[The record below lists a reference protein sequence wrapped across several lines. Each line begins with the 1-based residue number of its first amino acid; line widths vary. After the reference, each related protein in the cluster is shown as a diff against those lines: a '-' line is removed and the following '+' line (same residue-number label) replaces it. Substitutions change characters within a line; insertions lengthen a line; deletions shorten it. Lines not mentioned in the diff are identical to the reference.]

1 MCAREYSTFVQ
12 STYIYITY
20 FRAKNDYQIRIQ
32 NPAIQRY
39 SLAFYSTV
47 FTLLPDLY
55 LRYYTLFYFLFVR
68 EYMFLCTACRKSR
81 AFSECESNYELL
93 FDWISRIE
101 YYVRIVHYNT
111 VLRVESVLYS
121 DSLGL

>member
-55 LRYYTLFYFLFVR
+55 LRYYTLFYFLFCTRVHVLVYCLQEVSGIQRVR
-68 EYMFLCTACRKSR
+68 EQL
-81 AFSECESNYELL
+81 
-93 FDWISRIE
+93 
-101 YYVRIVHYNT
+101 
-111 VLRVESVLYS
+111 
-121 DSLGL
+121 